1 MYAPFGVGVLV
12 GPRTAFADRDP
23 FLAGGGAVDLVDLD
37 EVVWTDPPDREEA
50 GSADVIG
57 AVALHA
63 AIDALTGVG
72 WPALISHERR
82 ISRLLRE
89 GLASIPGVRLLGPDP
104 EAETLP
110 VATFTVEGV
119 PHALVAARL
128 AAEEAIGVGHGCF
141 CAHPYVMRLL
151 GLTREQVR
159 RYRAQMR
166 HGDRSAAPG
175 AVRASTSLNTTEGD
189 SDRQLDAV
197 ERVAYGDPP
206 PIPYRQDRRTGDF
219 HPCGNVPGLTG

>member
-1 MYAPFGVGVLV
+1 
-12 GPRTAFADRDP
+12 
-23 FLAGGGAVDLVDLD
+23 
-37 EVVWTDPPDREEA
+37 
-50 GSADVIG
+50 
-57 AVALHA
+57 
-63 AIDALTGVG
+63 
-72 WPALISHERR
+72 
-82 ISRLLRE
+82 
-89 GLASIPGVRLLGPDP
+89 
-104 EAETLP
+104 
-110 VATFTVEGV
+110 
-119 PHALVAARL
+119 
-128 AAEEAIGVGHGCF
+128 VGHGCF

-189 SDRQLDAV
+189 IDRLLDAV